1 MEHSQAEEPQV
12 PVSQADSDTREL
24 ALSIADTLSDTP
36 AADTIVLDISNR
48 SSFAD
53 FFVICSGENERQ
65 LRAIASAVR
74 ESLSA
79 KDRYPRRQEGEP
91 ESGWIVLDY
100 GDAVV
105 HIFDADQRDFYR
117 LEELWADAITVLA
130 IQ

>member
-1 MEHSQAEEPQV
+1 MEHAQAEEPQV
-12 PVSQADSDTREL
+12 PVSHADLDTRSL
-24 ALSIADTLSDTP
+24 ALSIAERLTDTP
-36 AADTIVLDISNR
+36 AADTIVLDISGR

-74 ESLSA
+74 ERLSA
-79 KDRYPRRQEGEP
+79 DDRYPRRQEGEP

-100 GDAVV
+100 GDVIV
-105 HIFDADQRDFYR
+105 HIFDADQRRFYR
-117 LEELWADAITVLA
+117 LEELWADSITVLA

>member
-1 MEHSQAEEPQV
+1 MEHAQVEEPQV
-12 PVSQADSDTREL
+12 PISQADTETRAL
-24 ALSIADTLSDTP
+24 ALSIADRLTDTP

-74 ESLSA
+74 EHLSA
-79 KDRYPRRQEGEP
+79 GDRFPRRQEGEAG
-91 ESGWIVLDY
+91 SGWIVLDY
-100 GDAVV
+100 GDVVV
-105 HIFDADQRDFYR
+105 HIFDADQREFYR
-117 LEELWADAITVLA
+117 LEELWADAVTLLA